1 MGEQGFEKEPHLLLG
16 LGSSGI
22 REQGFFLVQR
32 FGEEINPPPPGP
44 ASTGVLPIMPAVVAS
59 IRGRTNSL
67 VIIAIEIKKR
77 DPVGS
82 LVFIVLDHDNAS
94 SYYLQKLLHILCVD
108 QSLAVSS
115 WASTQYER
123 YLKGIYVLP

>member
-44 ASTGVLPIMPAVVAS
+44 ASTGVLPMIPAVVAS

-67 VIIAIEIKKR
+67 VIIELGIKKR
-77 DPVGS
+77 TRG
-82 LVFIVLDHDNAS
+82 S
-94 SYYLQKLLHILCVD
+94 SY
-108 QSLAVSS
+108 
-115 WASTQYER
+115 
-123 YLKGIYVLP
+123 IYRP